1 VRSPAAV
8 AQEAVAP
15 PPSTPQEVSGAEIS
29 MLIRGTMIALHQANV
44 TGNYTV
50 LKDLGAI
57 EFQARNSAARLAD
70 LFREFRERKL
80 NLAAAAIFDAKLD
93 DKPLLSKNG
102 VLRLVGYFPTKPQ
115 EIIFDLTFVYELSE
129 WRILSLNVGT
139 GPAVASADTPKE
151 GEATPPETPP
161 LPPVKPAQ

>member
-1 VRSPAAV
+1 MVAAGSPGAF
-8 AQEAVAP
+8 AQEAATPPAP
-15 PPSTPQEVSGAEIS
+15 ATPQEVSGPEIS
-29 MLIRGTMIALHQANV
+29 MLIRGTMIALHHANL

-57 EFQARNSAARLAD
+57 EFQARNSAARLTD

-102 VLRLVGYFPTKPQ
+102 VLRLVGHFPTKPQ
-115 EIIFDLTFVYELSE
+115 EIIFDLTFVYELGQ

-139 GPAVASADTPKE
+139 RAAAASGDPPKK
-151 GEATPPETPP
+151 GDGAPP
-161 LPPVKPAQ
+161 LPPVKPTN